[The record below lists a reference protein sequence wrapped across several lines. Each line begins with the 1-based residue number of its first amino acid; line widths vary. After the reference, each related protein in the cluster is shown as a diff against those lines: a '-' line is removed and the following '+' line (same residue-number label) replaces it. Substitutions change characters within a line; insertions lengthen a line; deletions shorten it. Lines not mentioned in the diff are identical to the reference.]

1 MTIPIRLNLVT
12 LGVADLAR
20 ACAFY
25 AAMGLERREE
35 EAAGVAFFLAGPV
48 VLSLYPRDRLA
59 EDADLEVDLEA
70 GPSAPAF
77 RGLSLA
83 CNVAEA
89 GDVAVVIARAEA
101 AGGSGGRTLREAG
114 AGGVLGRNQRLLRRP
129 GRPPLG
135 SRPQPLL
142 SPRQRGPADDPA
154 PLRRGGGRIDGP
166 CLA

>member
-1 MTIPIRLNLVT
+1 MTIPFRLNLVT

-35 EAAGVAFFLAGPV
+35 EVAGVAFFLAGPV

-89 GDVAVVIARAEA
+89 GDVAAVIARAE
-101 AGGSGGRTLREAG
+101 G
-114 AGGVLGRNQRLLRRP
+114 AGGRCVKPAQAVFWGGTSGYFADPDGHFWEVAHNPFFPLDSEGRLTI
-129 GRPPLG
+129 PLH
-135 SRPQPLL
+135 
-142 SPRQRGPADDPA
+142 
-154 PLRRGGGRIDGP
+154 
-166 CLA
+166 